1 MSIHNSQ
8 QVIKVWDPLV
18 RVFHWSLALFFTIAY
33 LTEDDFETVHFYM
46 GYAISALIV
55 FRLLWGVVGPKYARF
70 TNFVTGKERVVR
82 YLKSLLTGKAE
93 HYVGHN
99 PAGGIMVVALLLML
113 ALTCFFG
120 MTLLAIDDAGP
131 LAGTFVGNFNED
143 LVKGMHEVCAN
154 GTLMLVFIHLAGVL
168 ISSLLHRENL
178 VRAMITGVKVTR
190 ANVTGDKASGDTVS
204 AAQKSDV
211 KSVKGKSDV

>member
-1 MSIHNSQ
+1 MSSKDSP

-18 RVFHWSLALFFTIAY
+18 RVFHWSLALFFTVAY
-33 LTEDDFETVHFYM
+33 LSEGDFETLHFYM
-46 GYAISALIV
+46 GYGISALIT

-70 TNFVTGKERVVR
+70 TNFVTGKAKVIR

-120 MTLLAIDDAGP
+120 MTLIATDGAGP
-131 LAGTFVGNFNED
+131 LAGTFVASFNEG
-143 LVKGMHEVCAN
+143 LVKDLHEVCAN
-154 GTLMLVFIHLAGVL
+154 GTLMLVFIHLAGVVV
-168 ISSLLHRENL
+168 SSVLHRENL
-178 VRAMITGVKVTR
+178 IRAMVTGVKVSR
-190 ANVTGDKASGDTVS
+190 AKALEEG
-204 AAQKSDV
+204 Q
-211 KSVKGKSDV
+211 VKGETHV